1 MAHLI
6 FSFLGMGVGFFLGL
20 TGTGGSILAVPLL
33 LALTPLSVKEAF
45 FFSLVMVALVSG
57 VGALRQGLLGNVEW
71 RKALI
76 FSGAG
81 MIAAPLVL
89 HVTQRLPETLHVMLF
104 TLLML
109 GIAWRMFAGAKVV
122 TEGTPAARPFVWTP
136 KYAFKV
142 GVGGIA
148 VGALP
153 GLFGVGSGFLIVPL
167 LTDVFKL
174 SYRHAVGTSLASITL
189 VSSAAIVEGFHHG
202 LHIDPMAGLY
212 FFLGGVIG
220 LLVGGICL
228 HRVPEEKIKKV
239 FAGVLVLLSLYTIMT
254 HYPSQG
260 EIFYDDASR
269 TDIL

>member
-1 MAHLI
+1 MEHLI
-6 FSFLGMGVGFFLGL
+6 FSFLGTGVGFFLGL

-45 FFSLVMVALVSG
+45 FFSLVMVALVSC
-57 VGALRQGLLGNVEW
+57 VGALRQGLLGNVQW

-76 FSGAG
+76 FSGVG
-81 MIAAPLVL
+81 MVVAPLVL

-104 TLLML
+104 TILML
-109 GIAWRMFAGAKVV
+109 GIACRMFAGSKIVADETPCAK
-122 TEGTPAARPFVWTP
+122 PFVWNP
-136 KYAFKV
+136 RSALKV
-142 GVGGIA
+142 GAGGVI
-148 VGALP
+148 VGALS

-189 VSSAAIVEGFHHG
+189 VSSAAILEGCRHG
-202 LHIDPMAGLY
+202 LRLDPMAGLY
-212 FFLGGVIG
+212 FFLGGIIG
-220 LLVGGICL
+220 LLGGGICL
-228 HRVPEEKIKKV
+228 HHVAEDKIKKI
-239 FAGVLVLLSLYTIMT
+239 FAVTLILLSLYTIMT

-260 EIFYDDASR
+260 EILHDDPSR